1 MLNRIIIII
10 ILLSAIGAGAT
21 WGYKHIKES
30 GRQEVRA
37 ELKKATDEAI
47 DKRNHEIAAEKLKQ
61 NEITQKVVN
70 DYEAKL
76 KDQTASY
83 DKRIAA
89 INAAGGLR
97 IKANRSAGLATTT
110 QATSAGS
117 DNEASTVRLPESVEN
132 DLYAFAKRADEVAIQ
147 LGACQSWIRDN
158 GFYGK

>member
-1 MLNRIIIII
+1 MLDRAIIGL
-10 ILLSAIGAGAT
+10 ILVASLTGGAV
-21 WGYKHIKES
+21 WGYKHVKKT

-47 DKRNHEIAAEKLKQ
+47 EKRNHEIAAEKLKQ

-76 KDQTASY
+76 KDQSASY

-97 IKANRSAGLATTT
+97 ITANRGKGLATTT
-110 QATSAGS
+110 QAASAGP
-117 DNEASTVRLPESVEN
+117 DNEANTIRLPQSVES
-132 DLYAFAKRADEVAIQ
+132 DLYAFARRADEVIIQ
-147 LGACQSWIRDN
+147 LGACQNWIRDN
-158 GFYGK
+158 GFYK

>member
-1 MLNRIIIII
+1 MIRDLIIG
-10 ILLSAIGAGAT
+10 LVLCGALAGGAT

-61 NEITQKVVN
+61 NEITQKVVTE
-70 DYEAKL
+70 YEAKL

-89 INAAGGLR
+89 INASGGLR
-97 IKANRSAGLATTT
+97 ITANRSKGLAASA
-110 QATSAGS
+110 QATSPGAN
-117 DNEASTVRLPESVEN
+117 NEASSIRLPERVES
-132 DLYAFAKRADEVAIQ
+132 DLYAYAKRADEVVIQ

-158 GFYGK
+158 GFYAK

>member
-1 MLNRIIIII
+1 MLDRAIIGL
-10 ILLSAIGAGAT
+10 ILVASLTGGAV
-21 WGYKHIKES
+21 WGYKHIKET

-61 NEITQKVVN
+61 NEITQKVVD

-76 KDQTASY
+76 KDQSASY

-97 IKANRSAGLATTT
+97 IAANRSKGLATTT
-110 QATSAGS
+110 QASGS
-117 DNEASTVRLPESVEN
+117 GSSDEASSIRLPERVES
-132 DLYAFAKRADEVAIQ
+132 DLYAYAKRADEVVIQ